1 MMDNT
6 KGLNIASNRL
16 EANTHE
22 LSSTSLVA
30 GPVHTTSP
38 NRSLAARV
46 HRSRKGFASG
56 KSRLSL
62 KIDADCM
69 TAEKGTPVTRES
81 TPASTSSCGSD
92 AVPWWEVEYQCPP
105 PGHLGAHVVPV
116 SAEVKTADY
125 PAATNSV
132 ARTSSN
138 MTSSTET
145 NQTQSVSIGLST
157 RTQIETMSLVS
168 ILRPGLV
175 LFETPDRARRSP
187 HSKLLS
193 IRASSPRRTLLQI
206 LLLVDNS
213 PSQKRK
219 IRSQDVTD
227 CETDLFYAPMTKE
240 LKRVHK
246 SSQAATPSTL
256 VQPLAQ
262 IGLGETRG
270 LLSASKLIEK
280 TEDDERPAP

>member
-193 IRASSPRRTLLQI
+193 IRASSPR
-206 LLLVDNS
+206 LLVDNS